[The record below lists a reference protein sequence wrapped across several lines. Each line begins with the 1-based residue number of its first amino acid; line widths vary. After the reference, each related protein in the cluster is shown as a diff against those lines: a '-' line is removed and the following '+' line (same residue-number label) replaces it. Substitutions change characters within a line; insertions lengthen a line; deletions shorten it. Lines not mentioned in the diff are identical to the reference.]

1 MLGSGKLAMNTRVN
15 TSQDVVLKRCL
26 PICQIWKKP
35 TWLAVVLIS
44 IPKAMLASKPSQ
56 NLNCLLQHLCW
67 HPGTSHPAPFHTLNF
82 SNSSLLIPI
91 YNPVILVMSP
101 FGSLASLLTSIGTHL
116 FCLPL
121 SFLSHS
127 PDPFLMAQFS
137 LLLVF
142 NLLLSLLALDS
153 SRRLWLCSLSNL
165 WLKIISSNI
174 PWSGHVLLTSY
185 TVLSEKAASSVFHWN
200 KGLNQETE
208 REATVWE
215 RQCASR
221 RQLCLHP
228 RKQADRKNRWK
239 GL

>member
-1 MLGSGKLAMNTRVN
+1 MNTRVN

-26 PICQIWKKP
+26 PICQIWKKS
-35 TWLAVVLIS
+35 TWLAVGLIS
-44 IPKAMLASKPSQ
+44 ISKPMLACKPSQ
-56 NLNCLLQHLCW
+56 NLNCPLQHLCW
-67 HPGTSHPAPFHTLNF
+67 HPGTSHPAP

-91 YNPVILVMSP
+91 YDPVILVMSP
-101 FGSLASLLTSIGTHL
+101 LGSLASLLTSIGTHL

-127 PDPFLMAQFS
+127 PDPFLTAQFS

-142 NLLLSLLALDS
+142 SLLLSLLALDS
-153 SRRLWLCSLSNL
+153 SRRLWLCSPSNL
-165 WLKIISSNI
+165 CLKLISSNI

-200 KGLNQETE
+200 RGLNQEIE

-221 RQLCLHP
+221 GQLCLHP
-228 RKQADRKNRWK
+228 RKQTDRKNRWK
-239 GL
+239 RL